1 MIFFQRYFFTIL
13 FITIVQ
19 NLVFSQGYV
28 GVKEVD
34 AKTKKFYDEGQKS
47 AMAQAFG
54 TAKSSYRKA
63 LEITP
68 NFQDAMIELAGIYF
82 SQKNEDSCVY
92 FLNAIKDINPKPS
105 ARVYY
110 TLATLYYNRG
120 DYELAQVELQ
130 KYLGTDIKSAKSA
143 EDAKLKLANC
153 VFAIEA
159 KKKPRLFSPIR
170 LSDSINTY
178 RPEYLPSISAD
189 EELLVFSRMIDRQE
203 DLYYSQWN
211 KDHWSR
217 AQPLEGVNT
226 EKYNEA
232 GHCVSADGKTIV
244 FTGCNMPGGL
254 GSCDLYISYFKNGRW
269 TQPANLDSPI
279 NTPGWES
286 QPSLSADGNV
296 LYFSSERPGGYG
308 LRDIWHTEKSASGRW
323 STPKNIGAPIN
334 TTRNDSSPFIHADNQ
349 TLYFMSDGLP
359 GMGGTDLFFSKRIDT
374 EHWDVPI
381 NLGYPINT
389 IGNEGALVVNIDGDK
404 AYYTSTG
411 AKTLQDK
418 DGLENTDIYSF
429 ELDKEIRP
437 QSVSFFKALVL
448 DATSSKP
455 LVSGVKI
462 TDIQKNLSFYNG
474 NTSDDGTA
482 LVIMPKGDQY
492 GIQIS
497 AQGYIFISE
506 SVKIPDSANV
516 KMPYI
521 STYKMERISNSI
533 GKTFPMRNIF
543 FESGSDQLS
552 SASNAELG
560 SIFHMMKE
568 NPDIVVQIDG
578 HTDNIG
584 GEKDNLLLSQ
594 NRAKAVMNELI
605 KRGIPA
611 KKILAK
617 GFGESKP
624 LTDNSSEGGRQ
635 INRRTEFTII
645 SL

>member
-1 MIFFQRYFFTIL
+1 M
-13 FITIVQ
+13 
-19 NLVFSQGYV
+19 
-28 GVKEVD
+28 
-34 AKTKKFYDEGQKS
+34 
-47 AMAQAFG
+47 
-54 TAKSSYRKA
+54 
-63 LEITP
+63 
-68 NFQDAMIELAGIYF
+68 
-82 SQKNEDSCVY
+82 
-92 FLNAIKDINPKPS
+92 
-105 ARVYY
+105 
-110 TLATLYYNRG
+110 
-120 DYELAQVELQ
+120 
-130 KYLGTDIKSAKSA
+130 
-143 EDAKLKLANC
+143 
-153 VFAIEA
+153 FAIEA

-411 AKTLQDK
+411 AKSLQDK

-455 LVSGVKI
+455 IVSGVKI
-462 TDIQKNLSFYNG
+462 TDIQKNLSFIM
-474 NTSDDGTA
+474 
-482 LVIMPKGDQY
+482 VIPLTMEQHWSSCPKVINMEYRFLPKGT
-492 GIQIS
+492 S
-497 AQGYIFISE
+497 LF
-506 SVKIPDSANV
+506 
-516 KMPYI
+516 
-521 STYKMERISNSI
+521 
-533 GKTFPMRNIF
+533 
-543 FESGSDQLS
+543 L
-552 SASNAELG
+552 
-560 SIFHMMKE
+560 
-568 NPDIVVQIDG
+568 NP
-578 HTDNIG
+578 
-584 GEKDNLLLSQ
+584 
-594 NRAKAVMNELI
+594 
-605 KRGIPA
+605 
-611 KKILAK
+611 
-617 GFGESKP
+617 
-624 LTDNSSEGGRQ
+624 
-635 INRRTEFTII
+635 
-645 SL
+645 

>member
-1 MIFFQRYFFTIL
+1 
-13 FITIVQ
+13 
-19 NLVFSQGYV
+19 
-28 GVKEVD
+28 
-34 AKTKKFYDEGQKS
+34 
-47 AMAQAFG
+47 
-54 TAKSSYRKA
+54 
-63 LEITP
+63 
-68 NFQDAMIELAGIYF
+68 
-82 SQKNEDSCVY
+82 
-92 FLNAIKDINPKPS
+92 
-105 ARVYY
+105 
-110 TLATLYYNRG
+110 
-120 DYELAQVELQ
+120 
-130 KYLGTDIKSAKSA
+130 
-143 EDAKLKLANC
+143 
-153 VFAIEA
+153 
-159 KKKPRLFSPIR
+159 
-170 LSDSINTY
+170 
-178 RPEYLPSISAD
+178 
-189 EELLVFSRMIDRQE
+189 MIDRQE

-244 FTGCNMPGGL
+244 FTGCNMPGGF

-411 AKTLQDK
+411 AKSLQDK

-455 LVSGVKI
+455 IVSGVKI

-521 STYKMERISNSI
+521 STYKMEKIGNSI

-560 SIFHMMKE
+560 SIFLMMKE

-578 HTDNIG
+578 HTDNVG

-594 NRAKAVMNELI
+594 NRAKSVMNELI

-611 KKILAK
+611 KKIQYK

-624 LTDNSSEGGRQ
+624 LTDNATENGRQ
-635 INRRTEFTII
+635 VNRRTEFTII
-645 SL
+645 GL

>member
-13 FITIVQ
+13 FIIIVQ
-19 NLVFSQGYV
+19 NLVFCQGYV

-47 AMAQAFG
+47 AMNQAFG

-130 KYLGTDIKSAKSA
+130 KYLDTDIKSAKSA

-153 VFAIEA
+153 IFAIEA

-254 GSCDLYISYFKNGRW
+254 GSCDLYISYFKNGSW

-308 LRDIWHTEKSASGRW
+308 LRDIWYTEKSASGRW

-497 AQGYIFISE
+497 AKGYIFISE

-624 LTDNSSEGGRQ
+624 LTDNTTENGRQ
-635 INRRTEFTII
+635 VNRRTEFTII

>member
-1 MIFFQRYFFTIL
+1 
-13 FITIVQ
+13 
-19 NLVFSQGYV
+19 
-28 GVKEVD
+28 
-34 AKTKKFYDEGQKS
+34 
-47 AMAQAFG
+47 
-54 TAKSSYRKA
+54 
-63 LEITP
+63 
-68 NFQDAMIELAGIYF
+68 
-82 SQKNEDSCVY
+82 
-92 FLNAIKDINPKPS
+92 
-105 ARVYY
+105 
-110 TLATLYYNRG
+110 
-120 DYELAQVELQ
+120 
-130 KYLGTDIKSAKSA
+130 
-143 EDAKLKLANC
+143 
-153 VFAIEA
+153 
-159 KKKPRLFSPIR
+159 
-170 LSDSINTY
+170 
-178 RPEYLPSISAD
+178 
-189 EELLVFSRMIDRQE
+189 
-203 DLYYSQWN
+203 
-211 KDHWSR
+211 
-217 AQPLEGVNT
+217 
-226 EKYNEA
+226 
-232 GHCVSADGKTIV
+232 
-244 FTGCNMPGGL
+244 
-254 GSCDLYISYFKNGRW
+254 
-269 TQPANLDSPI
+269 
-279 NTPGWES
+279 
-286 QPSLSADGNV
+286 
-296 LYFSSERPGGYG
+296 
-308 LRDIWHTEKSASGRW
+308 
-323 STPKNIGAPIN
+323 
-334 TTRNDSSPFIHADNQ
+334 
-349 TLYFMSDGLP
+349 
-359 GMGGTDLFFSKRIDT
+359 
-374 EHWDVPI
+374 
-381 NLGYPINT
+381 
-389 IGNEGALVVNIDGDK
+389 
-404 AYYTSTG
+404 
-411 AKTLQDK
+411 
-418 DGLENTDIYSF
+418 LENTDIYSF

-437 QSVSFFKALVL
+437 QSVSFFKALVV

-455 LVSGVKI
+455 IVSGVKI

-482 LVIMPKGDQY
+482 LIIMPKGDQY

-497 AQGYIFISE
+497 AKGYIFISE